1 MAGGGRLT
9 NPERPP
15 ASAPGRGIPDVI
27 GRPGPSPFHRLNP
40 LTKATLATA
49 TAVAAVVLGGL
60 VGPSILVGVAVIV
73 PAILAGVVRR
83 LLRTAAILALPI
95 ALSAFLINL
104 FFFPGGETV
113 LLQIGPVAAT
123 AEGLG
128 FALEIL
134 ARILAI
140 SGAITLFYLTTRPAD
155 LVVDLERRGI
165 SPRVAFVINA
175 SVQTVP
181 AMVERAAQITAAQR
195 ARGLDT
201 EGSIWR
207 RVRGI
212 VPIVGP
218 VILGSIAEVEERT
231 MALEARG
238 FSRPGR
244 RTLLWAPGDS
254 SREAVLRWAIVLAL
268 AALIASRISGAWQ

>member
-1 MAGGGRLT
+1 MAGSARLTPTATGGRGL
-9 NPERPP
+9 
-15 ASAPGRGIPDVI
+15 PDFL
-27 GRPGPSPFHRLNP
+27 GRPGPSSYHRLNP
-40 LTKATLATA
+40 LTKATLATV
-49 TAVAAVVLGGL
+49 TAIAAVVLGGL
-60 VGPSILVGVAVIV
+60 VGPAILVAVAVIG
-73 PAILAGVVRR
+73 PALAAGVLGR
-83 LLRTAAILALPI
+83 LARLSLLLALPI
-95 ALSAFLINL
+95 AVSALLVNV

-113 LLQIGPVAAT
+113 LLRIGPITAT
-123 AEGLG
+123 AEGLA

-134 ARILAI
+134 ARIMAI
-140 SGAITLFYLTTRPAD
+140 SGAVTLFYLTTRPAD

-165 SPRVAFVINA
+165 DPRVAFVANA

-181 AMVERAAQITAAQR
+181 AMVQRAAQITDAQR

-201 EGSIWR
+201 EGNIWR

-238 FSRPGR
+238 FTRPGR
-244 RTLLWAPGDS
+244 RTLLWAPADTG
-254 SREAVLRWAIVLAL
+254 REALLRWGLVAGLL
-268 AALIASRISGAWQ
+268 ALIAARVAGVLR

>member
-1 MAGGGRLT
+1 MAGSARL
-9 NPERPP
+9 NQP
-15 ASAPGRGIPDVI
+15 ATRGTDVPDFL
-27 GRPGPSPFHRLNP
+27 GRPGPSGFHRLNP
-40 LTKATLATA
+40 LTKATLATV

-60 VGPSILVGVAVIV
+60 VGPAVLVAVAV
-73 PAILAGVVRR
+73 VGPAIAAGVLVRLVR
-83 LLRTAAILALPI
+83 TTLLLSLPI
-95 ALSAFLINL
+95 AISAFLVNL
-104 FFFPGGETV
+104 FFLPGAETV
-113 LLQIGPVAAT
+113 LLRIGPITAT

-140 SGAITLFYLTTRPAD
+140 SGAVTLFYLTTRPAD

-165 SPRVAFVINA
+165 SPRVAFIANA

-181 AMVERAAQITAAQR
+181 AMVERAGQITAAQR

-201 EGSIWR
+201 EGSVWR
-207 RVRGI
+207 RVRG
-212 VPIVGP
+212 VLPIVGP

-238 FSRPGR
+238 FTRPGR
-244 RTLLWAPGDS
+244 RTLLWAPADS
-254 SREAVLRWAIVLAL
+254 TAQAVARWGLVLGLVAL
-268 AALIASRISGAWQ
+268 VVVRITGIGP